1 MQFDEFLYKLRSI
14 DSVELPGISAHV
26 RMAPVNRKITFPD
39 ADLSAS
45 ARFAAVLALI
55 VPGEQGDAAF
65 VLIERTGGNSVHAS
79 QFSFPGGKQ
88 EPDEELFMTAL
99 RETEEEIG
107 VLKGQIELIAELTQ
121 LYIPPSNFL
130 VTPYLGVVR
139 EKPEYR
145 VNAQEVQ
152 AIYEIP
158 VRELLMSSAVK
169 EGVFNTSSGQQVTAP
184 FYEWKSVRIW
194 GATAMMISEV
204 IELIRQH

>member
-1 MQFDEFLYKLRSI
+1 MQFEEFLRTVR
-14 DSVELPGISAHV
+14 SVESFQLPGAAAQFK
-26 RMAPVNRKITFPD
+26 MAPPHRRTVQNTE
-39 ADLSAS
+39 DLAAT
-45 ARFAAVLALI
+45 ARIAAVLALI
-55 VPGEQGDAAF
+55 VPGEKGEAAF
-65 VLIERTGGNSVHAS
+65 VLIERTGGSSVHAS

-88 EPDEELFMTAL
+88 EKDETLSFTAL

-107 VLKGQIELIAELTQ
+107 IQKEYVEIVTELTR
-121 LYIPPSNFL
+121 LFIPPSNFL
-130 VTPYLGVVR
+130 VTPYLGVMR
-139 EKPEYR
+139 EKPGYR